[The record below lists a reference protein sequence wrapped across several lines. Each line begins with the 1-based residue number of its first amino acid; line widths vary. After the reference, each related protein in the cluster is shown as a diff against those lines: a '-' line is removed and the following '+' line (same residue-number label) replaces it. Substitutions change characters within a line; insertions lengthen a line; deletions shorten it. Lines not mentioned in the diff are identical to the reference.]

1 MKRSLLI
8 VRSAFSILFLCS
20 GFFLNGQEAVF
31 SEDFSGFTTGTHSTP
46 ATNDISGALDPKT
59 HIAGW
64 TGSKIYSAGGE
75 IKLGTS
81 EVSGWIETPLINMSG
96 HEGGLYIRFDVCRW
110 PGDDA
115 KIQVYLNGL
124 PLGNEITPTDEFQT
138 AKIAVTS
145 GTVSGKFKFASQAK
159 RFFLDNIT
167 IVTGNATSARLPDQ
181 VSILPGIFPNPACDF
196 ISISNIED
204 YSRLEISDISGRVVR
219 IIDPLEND
227 RIEVSLDGLS
237 PGLYV
242 IRFKSGRGTFISRF
256 LIKKGTY

>member
-8 VRSAFSILFLCS
+8 LRSAFSILSLCS
-20 GFFLNGQEAVF
+20 GFILNGQEAVF

-64 TGSKIYSAGGE
+64 TGSKVYSAGGE

-96 HEGGLYIRFDVCRW
+96 HEGGLYIRFDICRW

-124 PLGNEITPTDEFQT
+124 PLGNEITPADEFQT
-138 AKIAVTS
+138 AKIDITS
-145 GTVSGKFKFASQAK
+145 GIVSGKFKFASLAK

-167 IVTGNATSARLPDQ
+167 IAKGNATSVSLPDKA
-181 VSILPGIFPNPACDF
+181 SILPEIFPNPACDF
-196 ISISNIED
+196 ISISNVED
-204 YSRLEISDISGRVVR
+204 YSRLEISGISGRVVM

-227 RIEVSLDGLS
+227 RIEVSLNGLS
-237 PGLYV
+237 PGFYI
-242 IRFKSGRGTFISRF
+242 IRFISRRGTFISRF
-256 LIKKGTY
+256 LIKKGTC

>member
-59 HIAGW
+59 HLPGW

-81 EVSGWIETPLINMSG
+81 DVPGWIETPLISMSG
-96 HEGGLYIRFDVCRW
+96 HEGDLFVKFDISRW
-110 PGDDA
+110 PEDA
-115 KIQVYLNGL
+115 TTIRVYLNGQ
-124 PLGNEITPTDEFQT
+124 PLGNELTPGNEFQT
-138 AKIAVTS
+138 VKIPVTN
-145 GTVSGKFKFASQAK
+145 GTVSGKFKFASLTK

-167 IVTGNATSARLPDQ
+167 IVTGDATLVRLPDQ
-181 VSILPGIFPNPACDF
+181 TSVLPGIFPNPACDV
-196 ISISNIED
+196 ISISNIEE
-204 YSRLEISDISGRVVR
+204 YNRLEISDISGRVLKV
-219 IIDPLEND
+219 IDPLEENM
-227 RIEVSLDGLS
+227 IEVSLDGFS
-237 PGLYV
+237 SGIYF
-242 IRFKSGRGTFISRF
+242 IRFGSGRGTFTSRF
-256 LIKKGTY
+256 IIEKGKY

>member
-46 ATNDISGALDPKT
+46 ATNDISGALDSKT
-59 HIAGW
+59 HIPGW

-81 EVSGWIETPLINMSG
+81 EVPGWIETPLINMSG

-110 PGDDA
+110 PGDAA
-115 KIQVYLNGL
+115 KIQVYLNDL

-138 AKIAVTS
+138 VKIDVTS
-145 GTVSGKFKFASQAK
+145 GTVSGKFKFASLAK

-167 IVTGNATSARLPDQ
+167 IVKGNATSVSLTDQ
-181 VSILPGIFPNPACDF
+181 ASVLPGIFPNPANDL
-196 ISISNIED
+196 INITNIKD
-204 YSRLEISDISGRVVR
+204 YCRLEISDISGRVVR
-219 IIDPLEND
+219 IIDPSGNEM
-227 RIEVSLDGLS
+227 IEVSLDGLS
-237 PGLYV
+237 SGFYI
-242 IRFKSGRGTFISRF
+242 IRFISVRGTFISRF
-256 LIKKGTY
+256 LIKKGAY

>member
-8 VRSAFSILFLCS
+8 VRSAFSILFLWS

-59 HIAGW
+59 HLPGW

-96 HEGGLYIRFDVCRW
+96 HEGGIYIRFDVCRW
-110 PGDDA
+110 PGDAA
-115 KIQVYLNGL
+115 KIQVYLNDL
-124 PLGNEITPTDEFQT
+124 TLGNEITPTDEFQT
-138 AKIAVTS
+138 IKIAVTS
-145 GTVSGKFKFASQAK
+145 GTVSGKFKFASLAK
-159 RFFLDNIT
+159 RFYLDNIT
-167 IVTGNATSARLPDQ
+167 IVKGNATSVRLPDQ
-181 VSILPGIFPNPACDF
+181 VHVLPGIFPNPASDF

-204 YSRLEISDISGRVVR
+204 YCRLEISDMCGRVVR

-237 PGLYV
+237 SGLYV
-242 IRFKSGRGTFISRF
+242 LRFISVRGTFSTRF
-256 LIKKGTY
+256 LIKKGAY